1 MDDQMTVSA
10 LADIIRQQ
18 AEILETSLPPHAYT
32 DYHGDKSLSIARS
45 KLLEACDKL
54 NHLVTG
60 PIECMPHSSLFSTAL
75 ITHCTHN

>member
-1 MDDQMTVSA
+1 MGDQMTVTA
-10 LADIIRQQ
+10 LADIIRKQ
-18 AEILETSLPPHAYT
+18 AEILETSLPKHAYT

-60 PIECMPHSSLFSTAL
+60 PIEWLVNFLKISS
-75 ITHCTHN
+75 

>member
-1 MDDQMTVSA
+1 MGDQMTVTA
-10 LADIIRQQ
+10 LADIIRTQ
-18 AEILETSLPPHAYT
+18 AEILETSLPRHAYT

-60 PIECMPHSSLFSTAL
+60 PIEWLVRSENCTFVYSLKYSR
-75 ITHCTHN
+75 